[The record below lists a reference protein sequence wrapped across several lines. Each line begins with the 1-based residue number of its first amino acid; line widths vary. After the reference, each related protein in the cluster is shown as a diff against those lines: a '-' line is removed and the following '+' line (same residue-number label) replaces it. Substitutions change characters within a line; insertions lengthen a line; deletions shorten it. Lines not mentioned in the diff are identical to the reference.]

1 MGFLVLGKLTISRLR
16 AGVRIC
22 SRKRLFRNLR
32 MSLLPIRAMRIS
44 RRAAATAESELSLMK
59 RGSLTPSLCAAE
71 VRGLRREKM
80 RNPCA
85 ETARSLRWSIAQN
98 PHAAKPPNLRTG
110 RAPSRPRPQAAP
122 SQPQPLSQLRPLPLQ
137 ATPNLRNLSRPSSTF
152 RCSASYI
159 EVVMGGSCSSST
171 ARPDISRLSTHRSWC
186 RGKLFPNGLPVW
198 TREQHRAPSTPCAL
212 AVFLLKTV
220 LLVEACRISN
230 IPSSFI
236 NRVLEI
242 SNY

>member
-1 MGFLVLGKLTISRLR
+1 MAFLGLGKLTSARLR
-16 AGVRIC
+16 VGMRNSLRAH
-22 SRKRLFRNLR
+22 LFRNLR
-32 MSLLPIRAMRIS
+32 MRLPSIRVMRIF
-44 RRAAATAESELSLMK
+44 RHAAAIAESELSLMK

-152 RCSASYI
+152 RCSASCT
-159 EVVMGGSCSSST
+159 EAVMGVSCSSSIV
-171 ARPDISRLSTHRSWC
+171 RPATSLPSTHRSWC
-186 RGKLFPNGLPVW
+186 RLSILGFG
-198 TREQHRAPSTPCAL
+198 
-212 AVFLLKTV
+212 
-220 LLVEACRISN
+220 CRRC
-230 IPSSFI
+230 IPPPF
-236 NRVLEI
+236 V
-242 SNY
+242 